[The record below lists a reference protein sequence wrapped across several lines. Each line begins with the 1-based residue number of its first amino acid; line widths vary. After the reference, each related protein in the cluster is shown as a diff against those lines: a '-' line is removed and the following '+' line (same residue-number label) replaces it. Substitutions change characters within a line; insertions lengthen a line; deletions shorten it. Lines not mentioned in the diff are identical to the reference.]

1 MPPAEVFWGVGGVLV
16 AEATWKSAP
25 ELRVDDLPRLVLQVG
40 KTGSLEEAMVLECT
54 DSSESA
60 G

>member
-1 MPPAEVFWGVGGVLV
+1 VLV